1 MAIRKFNMQ
10 IASVVLMAVLA
21 GMPAVARAEET
32 HESEIAQEELLFLEI
47 PVVVSAS
54 KMEQPVTEAPSSVSI
69 VTADEI
75 KRYGYRTLADII
87 RSVRGFHVSY
97 DRNYHNIGVR
107 GFSRPGDFNTR
118 VLVLVDGHRINEV
131 IYDSGAIGTDFIL
144 DVDLIDHVEVV
155 RGPGSS
161 LYGSNAFF
169 AVVNVIT
176 KNGQDFKGTE
186 LSGDAGTFD
195 TYKGRLTY
203 GNRFN
208 SGLEGVVSGS
218 YYGSKGDDRLF
229 FKEFA
234 SPSTNNGI
242 AADLDHDRVWSLFGT
257 LSFRDFT
264 LQGASNYRKKGVPTA
279 AYGTA
284 FDQEFVTEDEHSFV
298 DLKYEH
304 SFVDDLKIMARLNY
318 NSYRFYG
325 DFPYDYAAP
334 GDPPNIV
341 VYKSASQGKWWSG
354 EVLGVKEFKGHKLI
368 LGGEYRNNFEQM
380 QKSYDIYQV
389 YLDDRRDTQN
399 WALFVQDEL
408 AIMKGL
414 KLNAGVRH
422 DHYDTFGG
430 TTNPRLA
437 LIYSPLNSSTFK
449 LIYGTAFRAPSDYE
463 LNAYGSATLEPE
475 TIETYELVYEQS
487 IGDHIRGTASVF
499 KSRIDDLI
507 TLTTDGGN
515 RIYRN
520 IDEAESKG
528 IDFELEGKWQNGL
541 AGRASYTFQEAEDKE
556 TGEILTNSPKHLA
569 KLNVMVPLL
578 KDKIS
583 LGIEEQYTSKRK
595 TPKGNY
601 AKGYYLTNVTLFSQ
615 RLVRNLE
622 ASASV
627 YNLFDHDYGDP
638 ASVEH
643 RQDVIPQDGRTFR
656 IKLTYKF

>member
-1 MAIRKFNMQ
+1 MHV
-10 IASVVLMAVLA
+10 SVKILLTLMLLIGAVSPDAL
-21 GMPAVARAEET
+21 AEEAPERET
-32 HESEIAQEELLFLEI
+32 APEELFFLEV

-54 KMEQPVTEAPSSVSI
+54 RMEQPVTEAPSSVSI
-69 VTADEI
+69 VTSDEI
-75 KRYGYRTLADII
+75 KKYGYRTLADII
-87 RSVRGFHVSY
+87 KAVRGFHVSY

-118 VLVLVDGHRINEV
+118 VLVLVDGLRVNEV

-176 KNGQDFKGTE
+176 KSGQDFKGAE
-186 LSGDAGTFD
+186 LSGAAGSFD

-203 GNRFN
+203 GNKFKT
-208 SGLEGVVSGS
+208 GLEGVVSGS
-218 YYGSKGDDRLF
+218 YYDSEGDDRLF
-229 FKEFA
+229 FKEFD
-234 SPSTNNGI
+234 SPATNDGI
-242 AADLDHDRVWSLFGT
+242 AQDLDYDRGESLFGK
-257 LSFRDFT
+257 LSFHDFT
-264 LQGASNYRKKGVPTA
+264 LQGAYGYRKKGVPTA
-279 AYGTA
+279 AYGTV
-284 FDQEFVTEDEHSFV
+284 FNHEFFTVDEHSLV

-304 SFVDDLKIMARLNY
+304 SFADGLKIMARLNY
-318 NSYRFYG
+318 NSYRFHG

-341 VYKSASQGKWWSG
+341 VNKSMSSGKWWGG
-354 EVLGVKEFKGHKLI
+354 EVLGAKEFERHTLL
-368 LGGEYRNNFEQM
+368 LGGEYRKNFEQV
-380 QKSYDIYQV
+380 QKGYDIYQV
-389 YLDDRRDTQN
+389 YLDDRRDTHN
-399 WALFVQDEL
+399 WALFAQDEL

-414 KLNAGVRH
+414 KLNAGIRY

-437 LIYSPLNSSTFK
+437 LIYSPFITSTFK

-463 LNAYGSATLEPE
+463 LNAYGAADLGPE

-487 IGDHIRGTASVF
+487 IGDHIRGTASLF
-499 KSRIDDLI
+499 ASFIDDII
-507 TLTTDGGN
+507 TLTTSGGD
-515 RIYRN
+515 RIYQN
-520 IDEAESKG
+520 IGEAESKG
-528 IDFELEGKWQNGL
+528 IDFELEGKWGNGL
-541 AGRASYTFQEAEDKE
+541 SGRASYTFQETEDRS

-569 KLNVMVPLL
+569 KLNVTAPLL
-578 KDKIS
+578 KDKIF

-601 AKGYYLTNVTLFSQ
+601 AKAHYLTNVTLFSQ
-615 RLVRNLE
+615 RLLRNLE
-622 ASASV
+622 ASVSV
-627 YNLFDHDYGDP
+627 YNLFDYDYGDP

-643 RQDVIPQDGRTFR
+643 VQDVIPQDGRTFR
-656 IKLTYKF
+656 VKLTYRF